1 MSLEALN
8 ALYGWI
14 AARKAYESAL
24 KPDDEYTS
32 DDLRELCSLSSKM
45 YEAENKL
52 FALMT

>member
-8 ALYGWI
+8 ALYDWI

-24 KPDDEYTS
+24 KSDSDTS